1 MMTMAD
7 LTYKQLQK
15 AVTDLGKE
23 VTKASEAIHIRA
35 RQIDDQARDTA
46 RVAELIG
53 AMGVDTATVSETH
66 HLSRIML
73 GVSEAAIAYA
83 SASDNTAKAAAAAH
97 EQARTTHDGINEAV
111 GRAPVDV
118 SDLDREWLRQD

>member
-1 MMTMAD
+1 MAD

-35 RQIDDQARDTA
+35 RRIDDEARDTA
-46 RVAELIG
+46 RVSEMIG
-53 AMGVDTATVSETH
+53 QMGVDAATVSETH
-66 HLSRIML
+66 HLSRVMQ

-83 SASDNTAKAAAAAH
+83 SAGDTTAKAARAAH

-111 GRAPVDV
+111 GRSPVDV
-118 SDLDREWLRQD
+118 HGLNREWLRQE